1 MKNLLLTLVCISIF
15 INSGCNEENLCL
27 KGSGTVKNYQ
37 LDVSTFDEI
46 SLIGPVNLRIKQG
59 SSPSLNV
66 DAEPEMFAEL
76 SYSVKN
82 GLLEIGFKD
91 NISCFESN
99 HGVWINA
106 TVPDIKAIEQSGESD
121 IVSDGQLSLN
131 LLTIQ
136 VSGIANIS
144 LSGQVDQQLIE
155 SSGIASIQNFNFHSR
170 QTSIEVS
177 GEGDIEVSCAE
188 KLDIDVDGSAVIYYV
203 GDPNITQKSSGTL
216 EIVDAN

>member
-1 MKNLLLTLVCISIF
+1 MKNLLLTLVCISIL

-27 KGSGTVKNYQ
+27 RGSGTVRNYE
-37 LDVSTFDEI
+37 LNVDSFDEI

-59 SSPSLNV
+59 NTPSLNV
-66 DAEPEMFAEL
+66 DAEPEMFSEL

-82 GLLEIGFKD
+82 GLLEIGYKD
-91 NISCFESN
+91 NVTCFETN

-106 TVPDIKAIEQSGESD
+106 TVPDIRMIEQSGEGD
-121 IVSDGQLSLN
+121 IISDGLLSLSQ
-131 LLTIQ
+131 LMIRT
-136 VSGIANIS
+136 SGIANIS
-144 LSGQVDQQLIE
+144 LSGQVDQQMIE
-155 SSGIASIQNFNFHSR
+155 SSGIVTVQNFNFSTR

-177 GEGDIEVSCAE
+177 GTGDIEVSCTE

-203 GDPNITQKSSGTL
+203 GNPTITQKSSGSI